1 MINGPIVLVEDDV
14 DDQEFICEALKALHV
29 TNEVIIFE
37 NGQKAL
43 DYLNLTTQKPFLII
57 SDVNLPVMNGLQ
69 LKTNIYKSEYLRSK
83 SIPFIFLST
92 SADIKAVNQAYDL
105 SVQGFFAKESSY
117 DKIKEQLSMI
127 VKYWTLCK
135 HPNPF
140 EPL

>member
-1 MINGPIVLVEDDV
+1 MITGPIVLVEDDV
-14 DDQEFICEALKALHV
+14 DDQEFICEALKALQV

-69 LKTNIYKSEYLRSK
+69 LKTKIFASEYLRSK

-92 SADIKAVNQAYDL
+92 SADIRAVNQAYDL
-105 SVQGFFAKESSY
+105 SVQGFFVKESSY

-127 VKYWTLCK
+127 VNYWSLCK